1 MKKNITCRQ
10 DELLGQFS
18 GLLTSGSQDMGD
30 YLMRDIRRVVI
41 RISSLINM
49 SLSHILGNCLLPNS
63 QETHMTEDITF
74 TAATLH
80 ENRDSASQRLTL

>member
-1 MKKNITCRQ
+1 
-10 DELLGQFS
+10 
-18 GLLTSGSQDMGD
+18 
-30 YLMRDIRRVVI
+30 
-41 RISSLINM
+41 M